1 LATGVNPAPLR
12 VREREIGLMWMLR
25 VWPGS
30 GLSPDPEA
38 HRAAEIF

>member
-1 LATGVNPAPLR
+1 
-12 VREREIGLMWMLR
+12 MWMLR